1 MEITDGVITLRT
13 PSLADADDITEA
25 MRKPE
30 MSRWLLRV
38 PQPYRREHAVEFI
51 EIARRGERDSFVAE
65 ADGRV
70 VAAASVTD
78 GEIGYWVAPWAQ
90 GRGLGTRVVIL
101 LRDWA
106 RRERGLERIELLI
119 HPSNAPSIRLAE
131 KAGFRDTG
139 ERRVPDRGEDP
150 PPHLVYAWSAE

>member
-25 MRKPE
+25 MRNPE

-38 PQPYRREHAVEFI
+38 PQPYRREHALEFI

-78 GEIGYWVAPWAQ
+78 GEMGYWVAPWAQ

-131 KAGFRDTG
+131 KAGFHDTG
-139 ERRVPDRGEDP
+139 ERRVPDRGKDP